1 MMIIRSASRLLVMS
15 ALAATLS
22 ACASK
27 GGGDGVSETERKIT
41 TALLFPGQT
50 LPDPPKVADREV
62 TCPAVQV
69 LDGTASYR
77 VGDSA
82 SARGVSHQSS
92 INDYAREC
100 RLDGNTYR
108 VKVGIQGRVVLGD
121 AGKAGTIT
129 VPVRV
134 AVRKDGQIVYSRLL
148 ATPVAIPAGDTQAPF
163 VVIDENIA
171 LPVTAEDPGEEYKV
185 LIGIDPKG
193 QPAPRKK
200 RR

>member
-1 MMIIRSASRLLVMS
+1 MTIRSSSRFVMIA
-15 ALAATLS
+15 ALAAALA
-22 ACASK
+22 ACTTTS
-27 GGGDGVSETERKIT
+27 GDGPSETERKFT

-50 LPDPPKVADREV
+50 LPEPPKVAEREV
-62 TCPAVQV
+62 TCPTIQI

-77 VGDSA
+77 VGDSS
-82 SARGVSHQSS
+82 SARGVSHQST
-92 INDYAREC
+92 IHDYAREC

-121 AGKAGTIT
+121 AGKAGAIT

-148 ATPVAIPAGDTQAPF
+148 ATPVAIPVGDSQAPF
-163 VVIDENIA
+163 VVIDESIA

-193 QPAPRKK
+193 QTAPRKK

>member
-1 MMIIRSASRLLVMS
+1 MTIRYASRLLVMS
-15 ALAATLS
+15 ALAALLA

-27 GGGDGVSETERKIT
+27 GGAGDGVSETERKIT

-50 LPDPPKVADREV
+50 LPEPPKLAEREV
-62 TCPAVQV
+62 TCPAIQV

-77 VGDSA
+77 VGDSS

-148 ATPVAIPAGDTQAPF
+148 ATPVVIPAGDTQAPF
-163 VVIDENIA
+163 VVIDESIA

-185 LIGIDPKG
+185 LVGIDPKG